1 MKSREGGVKG
11 VKGALHKLFI
21 EYTKYGAALSS
32 VTPFQSNLSSMTMG
46 ARSFTTMYF
55 NIDKR
60 NMLNIIN
67 DIFT

>member
-1 MKSREGGVKG
+1 MKG
-11 VKGALHKLFI
+11 VLHKIFA

-32 VTPFQSNLSSMTMG
+32 ITSFQSNSSLITMS
-46 ARSFTTMYF
+46 ARSFITMSF

-67 DIFT
+67 DIYT